1 MDCQRLQLFWRHAP
15 VKCDCFRMKS
25 HMLPLDDFVWLVFIF
40 FTLLWDIRVL
50 DNKQLNA
57 AKTCHV
63 SGISSLK
70 ATAITLVSI

>member
-1 MDCQRLQLFWRHAP
+1 
-15 VKCDCFRMKS
+15 MKS
-25 HMLPLDDFVWLVFIF
+25 HMLPLDDFVWLVFIV

-57 AKTCHV
+57 AQTCRV
-63 SGISSLK
+63 IGISSLK